1 MAVPKVCG
9 IETEY
14 AVLLRGTADA
24 NPVLASSM
32 LINAYVE
39 HRKVGWDFDDESPGR
54 DARGFG
60 REGSQPPEIETHLV
74 NTVLTN
80 GARYY
85 VDHAHPEY
93 STPEC
98 ADALELVVRG
108 QGGGADPRPLDA
120 GRPPA
125 ARARRGDRRLQEQ
138 LGRQG
143 QLVRHATRTTS
154 STGRSRSSTL
164 VRNLLPWFVTRQV
177 FTGAGKVGTENGA
190 SPVDYQISAR
200 ADFFE
205 EEVGLETTLK
215 RPLVNTRDE
224 PHADPQKYR
233 RLHVIVG
240 DANLC
245 EVATFL
251 KVGTTAIVL
260 AMIED
265 DFIDKDLSII
275 GPVHAVRTVSH
286 DPTCRATL
294 ELVDGGSCT
303 AVELQWEFLR
313 LAQKYADETGLEECG
328 GETVGMDVLRRWEA
342 VLTQLERDPMGL
354 DGQLDW
360 VTKLSLLEAYRE
372 RDGLGWDDPKL
383 ALLDLQYHD
392 VRPDR
397 SLYERLVR
405 AGKVERLVDEADVIE
420 AMTEP
425 PGRTRAYFRGTCLAR
440 WPDSVVAANW
450 DSIILDVGSDPLRRI
465 PMMEPLKGSARMS
478 SGCSTSA
485 RRRPSWSSGS
495 RRRRSLGTGVRE
507 VSRSHAGAGAEE
519 ADGAQ
524 GAGARDRRGRGR
536 ADQAGRG
543 AQGRARR
550 PARRDRQRA
559 RVQRRGLRA
568 LVRAKGRRVSPPMG
582 FGGLGGA
589 GSSPSPVSAA
599 ARARPTS
606 SGRAPARRCRTT

>member
-14 AVLLRGTADA
+14 GVALRGAADA

-32 LINAYVE
+32 LINGYVE
-39 HRKVGWDFDDESPGR
+39 HRKVGWDFEDESPGR
-54 DARGFG
+54 DARGFA
-60 REGSQPPEIETHLV
+60 REGSAPPEIETHLV

-98 ADALELVVRG
+98 ADALELVC
-108 QGGGADPRPLDA
+108 ADKA
-120 GRPPA
+120 GERILARSMQA
-125 ARARRGDRRLQEQ
+125 ARRLLGSGQEVVVYKNNSDGKGNSYGCHENYLVDRAVPFAT
-138 LGRQG
+138 
-143 QLVRHATRTTS
+143 LVRH
-154 STGRSRSSTL
+154 
-164 VRNLLPWFVTRQV
+164 LLPWFVTRQV
-177 FTGAGKVGTENGA
+177 FTGAGKVGGENGTG
-190 SPVDYQISAR
+190 VTGYQLSQR

-215 RPLVNTRDE
+215 RPIVNTRDE

-265 DFIDKDLSII
+265 DFIDKDYTIVA
-275 GPVHAVRTVSH
+275 PVPAMRTVSH
-286 DPTCRATL
+286 DPTCRTTV
-294 ELVDGGSCT
+294 ELVDGGHTT

-313 LAQKYADETGLEECG
+313 LAQKYADETGLELCG
-328 GETVGMDVLRRWEA
+328 GEGVGQQVLERWEA
-342 VLTQLERDPMGL
+342 TLAALERDPLTL

-360 VTKLSLLEAYRE
+360 VTKLRLLDAYRE
-372 RDGLGWDDPKL
+372 RDGIAWDDPKL

-405 AGKVERLVDEADVIE
+405 AGKVERLVEEADVTT

-425 PGRTRAYFRGTCLAR
+425 TPSTRAYFRGQCLAR
-440 WPDSVVAANW
+440 WADAVVAANW
-450 DSIILDVGSDPLRRI
+450 DSLILDVGSDPLRRI
-465 PMMEPLKGSARMS
+465 PMMEPLRGTREHVESLFEECTSPAELVARLAS
-478 SGCSTSA
+478 
-485 RRRPSWSSGS
+485 
-495 RRRRSLGTGVRE
+495 
-507 VSRSHAGAGAEE
+507 
-519 ADGAQ
+519 
-524 GAGARDRRGRGR
+524 
-536 ADQAGRG
+536 
-543 AQGRARR
+543 
-550 PARRDRQRA
+550 
-559 RVQRRGLRA
+559 
-568 LVRAKGRRVSPPMG
+568 
-582 FGGLGGA
+582 
-589 GSSPSPVSAA
+589 
-599 ARARPTS
+599 
-606 SGRAPARRCRTT
+606 